1 MNVTDHGCDDMQF
14 HPENSVFRGDLI
26 FFKTLLKTTRHR
38 LE

>member
-1 MNVTDHGCDDMQF
+1 MTHHDYDNMQF

-26 FFKTLLKTTRHR
+26 FFKTLLKTTRHG